1 MENVLFKISDL
12 ICSYD
17 NKIESLKIKDL
28 ILPKNKIIILL
39 GKSGAGKSTILE
51 TLGLMNMTIKSGS
64 VEFFPNG
71 DKKGIQFEELWKN
84 KNDIHISD
92 IRNKYFSFIFQNT
105 NLMPNFTAY
114 ENACLTQ
121 MIQGVSQQDSEKKV
135 TEMMTKLGLDEVA
148 KDKMASELSGGQRQ
162 RLAFVRAITSDFT
175 VLFGDEPTGNIDEF
189 TSTDLMDILYE
200 TVRKENKTAIIVS
213 HNIDLTIKYADMI
226 IVLEKKD
233 DKKSCGEIKQEN
245 IFYSIKGDNQLIQ
258 WRDNKDKLI
267 EDVRKRIKE
276 VMTEEKLLLVK

>member
-17 NKIESLKIKDL
+17 NKVESLRIKDL

-71 DKKGIQFEELWKN
+71 DQERIQFEELWKN
-84 KNDIHISD
+84 KNDIHIAG

-121 MIQGVSQQDSEKKV
+121 MIQGESQKDSEKKV
-135 TEMMTKLGLDEVA
+135 TEMMFKLGLNEVG

-189 TSTDLMDILYE
+189 TSTDLMDILHE

-226 IVLEKKD
+226 IVLEKKED
-233 DKKSCGEIKQEN
+233 LKSCGEIKEEN
-245 IFYSIKGDNQLIQ
+245 IFYSVYDDKQLKQWKDN
-258 WRDNKDKLI
+258 DNNII
-267 EDVRKRIKE
+267 EDVRQMIKGI
-276 VMTEEKLLLVK
+276 MTDEKL